1 MNTLKSIFLNF
12 FFLSFNSLIASQ
24 SLYDIQINT
33 LENKNFEFNKLKG
46 KVVLIVNVASRC
58 GFTSQYKG
66 LQELW
71 ESYKNKNFV
80 IIGVPSNDFG
90 NQEPGS
96 HAEIGNFCRKNY
108 GVTFPLTEKIKVTGR
123 SKHELYSFLTN
134 SNKNH
139 SGEVKWNF
147 YKYLIDT
154 EGQIVHKYNS
164 LTKPTSKKLKHKI
177 NELLK
182 ASKSNKP

>member
-1 MNTLKSIFLNF
+1 MSLLKTIFLNLF
-12 FFLSFNSLIASQ
+12 FISFNSVIVGQ

-33 LENKNFEFNKLKG
+33 IENKNFEFNKLKG

-58 GFTSQYKG
+58 GFTSQYKD

-71 ESYKNKNFV
+71 ESYKNEDFL

-90 NQEPGS
+90 NQEPGT
-96 HAEIGNFCRKNY
+96 HAEIGEFCRKNY
-108 GVTFPLTEKIKVTGR
+108 GVTFPLTEKIKVTGK

-154 EGQIVHKYNS
+154 DGHIVHKYNS
-164 LTKPTSKKLKHKI
+164 LTKPTSRKVKNKI

-182 ASKSNKP
+182 ENKKNKT